1 MIERR
6 GSPCIAK
13 YAWVVV
19 RLASYSCKMLPLQ
32 SSFKLQCICL
42 SHKIFHFEA
51 TMRGKPFE
59 NVGVPAEFSH
69 TLQNIFAEVA
79 YLSKLQDIF
88 PQVAKSICRKA
99 LKKCKLGSP
108 EKVKEGLAS
117 EPLIKTYLL
126 KLQSVFVQTA
136 KYICKIGQIFQS
148 HGRQGSASEGVGGKR
163 PGRCEPLLPVT
174 ASKTIGQCPPKPWH
188 IHTWAKV
195 GNTETQKYK
204 YITLGPKPHLEPWAS
219 ANQNQEKDT
228 LPEF

>member
-1 MIERR
+1 MLLLKYVEYLKYLDQHCRAQITE
-6 GSPCIAK
+6 GGLSYCIAK

-59 NVGVPAEFSH
+59 NVGVPAEFRH

-79 YLSKLQDIF
+79 YLSKLQHIF
-88 PQVAKSICRKA
+88 TQVAKSICRKA

-108 EKVKEGLAS
+108 AKVKEGLAS

-126 KLQSVFVQTA
+126 KL
-136 KYICKIGQIFQS
+136 
-148 HGRQGSASEGVGGKR
+148 
-163 PGRCEPLLPVT
+163 
-174 ASKTIGQCPPKPWH
+174 
-188 IHTWAKV
+188 
-195 GNTETQKYK
+195 
-204 YITLGPKPHLEPWAS
+204 
-219 ANQNQEKDT
+219 
-228 LPEF
+228 